1 MSKWHKLVNGRHGK
15 GITMEQLRRA
25 TYRLP
30 ADAADFLERSAKRNL
45 TSANAE
51 VVRAIRE
58 RMERETK
65 TATGQSLPAHPV
77 AVPHETALQ
86 GGPAFHG

>member
-1 MSKWHKLVNGRHGK
+1 MS
-15 GITMEQLRRA
+15 EPRRA

-30 ADAADFLERSAKRNL
+30 ADAIEFLEKASKKNL

-58 RMERETK
+58 RMEREMK
-65 TATGQSLPAHPV
+65 AATGQSLPAHPV
-77 AVPHETALQ
+77 AVPHDTALP
-86 GGPAFHG
+86 GGPETHG